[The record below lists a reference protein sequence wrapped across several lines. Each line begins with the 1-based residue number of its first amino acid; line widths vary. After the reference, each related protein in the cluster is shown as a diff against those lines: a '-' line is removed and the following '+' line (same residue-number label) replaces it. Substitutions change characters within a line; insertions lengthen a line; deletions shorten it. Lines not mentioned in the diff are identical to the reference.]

1 MVNTTCK
8 ITKPNIY
15 STRLYGFD
23 ARYIQNLILSSF
35 LSNYTSTMGN
45 RKRRKEEVVAT
56 TKQDKTNT
64 ISTFENVSN
73 IKYRKCINKD
83 VKS

>member
-1 MVNTTCK
+1 MLDTTCK

-73 IKYRKCINKD
+73 IKYRKCVNKD

>member
-73 IKYRKCINKD
+73 INYRKCINKD

>member
-1 MVNTTCK
+1 MLNVKCK